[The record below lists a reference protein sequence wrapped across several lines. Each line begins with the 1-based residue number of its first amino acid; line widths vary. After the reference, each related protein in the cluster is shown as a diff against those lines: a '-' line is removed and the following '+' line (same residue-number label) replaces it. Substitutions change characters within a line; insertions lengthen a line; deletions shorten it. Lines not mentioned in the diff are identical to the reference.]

1 LTDVSTILKNIAEW
15 KIKRNAL
22 ILAHSYQPE
31 EVQEIADFVGDSLAL
46 SQKSASTAHDVIVF
60 CGVHFM
66 AESAAILSP
75 DKTVLLPALDA
86 GCPLADFANSQQVRE
101 WREKYPNAAV
111 VAYINS
117 SAEVKAEVDICC
129 TSSNALRVIES
140 LPNKEIIFLPD
151 GNLGHYVASHF
162 PDRQFHLWPG
172 HCITHH
178 RIEPKEVEVVRK
190 NHPEAEILVHPECR
204 PDVIAMA
211 DFVGS
216 TAQILAR
223 VENSP
228 SQTFIIGTE
237 MGVIPGLR
245 KNHPEKKFYLLSSGL
260 VCPNMKRT
268 TLDKVLTSLLNME
281 HQITV
286 PEPLRSRARRCLDR
300 MLQVG

>member
-1 LTDVSTILKNIAEW
+1 MPEVSKIHENIAEW

-22 ILAHSYQPE
+22 ILAHSYQVE

-46 SQKSASTAHDVIVF
+46 SQKAASATQDVIVF

-75 DKTVLLPALDA
+75 DKTILLPALDA
-86 GCPLADFANSQQVRE
+86 GCPLADFATAQQVRD
-101 WREKYPNAAV
+101 WREKYPNAAA

-140 LPNKEIIFLPD
+140 LANKEIIILPD
-151 GNLGHYVASHF
+151 GNLGHYIASHF

-178 RIEPKEVEVVRK
+178 RIEPNEVKVVRER
-190 NHPEAEILVHPECR
+190 HPEAEILVHPECR
-204 PDVIAMA
+204 PDVVAMA

-223 VENSP
+223 VKCSP

-245 KNHPEKKFYLLSSGL
+245 KNHPDKTFYLLSSGL

-268 TLDKVLTSLLNME
+268 TLDKVFTSLLSME
-281 HQITV
+281 HRITV
-286 PEPLRSRARRCLDR
+286 PEPLRSRARHSLDR